1 MYNKTVNMMKDAVG
15 LNEKNINIEQNVSM
29 NGTVKFQV
37 DTPSGISRK
46 ELEDIMNSTEFK
58 NKIYQQ
64 IIESGN
70 RAIVKEK

>member
-1 MYNKTVNMMKDAVG
+1 MKEFAGVKD
-15 LNEKNINIEQNVSM
+15 KNINIEQNVSM

-37 DTPSGISRK
+37 ETSPGMTRK
-46 ELEDIMNSTEFK
+46 EFEDILNSTEFK

-64 IIESGN
+64 VIESGN